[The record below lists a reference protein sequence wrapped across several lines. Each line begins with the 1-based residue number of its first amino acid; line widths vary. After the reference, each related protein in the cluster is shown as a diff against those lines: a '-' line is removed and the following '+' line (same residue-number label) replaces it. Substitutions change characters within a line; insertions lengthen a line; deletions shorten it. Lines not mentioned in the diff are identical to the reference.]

1 MISAEQLVTNLS
13 PRDSM
18 SQDAFMRWKEECETV
33 HNEMDRLLA
42 AGWLEAAEER
52 QVRKIR
58 FMALIERR
66 NVAAHNLLK
75 KSDGDAARLSTKA
88 EPMLAA
94 KDVNISQKMFESAS
108 VDRGPRVLPDDPKFE
123 FNMMNVTVCQEPFEI
138 PLAVERDHQ
147 APPADPVSE
156 VEAMNDKV
164 SQERPEAA
172 LATDR
177 SPEVASADPM
187 TDARNFLKFL
197 RLR

>member
-1 MISAEQLVTNLS
+1 
-13 PRDSM
+13 M

-58 FMALIERR
+58 FLALIERR

-75 KSDGDAARLSTKA
+75 KSDGDTARLSTKA
-88 EPMLAA
+88 DPMLAA
-94 KDVNISQKMFESAS
+94 IDVNISQKMSESAS
-108 VDRGPRVLPDDPKFE
+108 VVDRGPRALPDNPMFE
-123 FNMMNVTVCQEPFEI
+123 FDMMNVTVCQEPFEI
-138 PLAVERDHQ
+138 PLAVERDHR
-147 APPADPVSE
+147 APPVDPVSE
-156 VEAMNDKV
+156 VETMNDKV
-164 SQERPEAA
+164 SQERPEAT